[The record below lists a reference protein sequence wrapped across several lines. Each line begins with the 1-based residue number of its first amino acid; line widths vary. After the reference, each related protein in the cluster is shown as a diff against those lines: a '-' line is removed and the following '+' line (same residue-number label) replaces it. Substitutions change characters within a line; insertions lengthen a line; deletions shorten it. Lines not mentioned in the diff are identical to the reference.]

1 MRALQWLREVLD
13 RFGARTGRW
22 LRWAGVV
29 LMVLSAISAGRSWRS
44 TYGLLRATAT
54 VTENV
59 ATFALGGGVQYVPRL
74 RFRLPDGDLV
84 QKLCGPGSDEID
96 FPAGETIPVMYP
108 SGHPEQAAIATVW
121 RRYSTA
127 IVLVVLGILI
137 LDLGLIL
144 QRIAFKQLKG
154 TSRGI

>member
-13 RFGARTGRW
+13 RFGAGTGRW
-22 LRWAGVV
+22 LRWVGVV

-59 ATFALGGGVQYVPRL
+59 ATFAPGGGVQYVPRL
-74 RFRLPDGDLV
+74 RFRL
-84 QKLCGPGSDEID
+84 SDEID